1 MKNPSELAYP
11 DKLPDDLKLLLKQQK
26 VPVDDP
32 LIAVLAWH
40 WMRTNESRDVI
51 QENRVKLEVALDER
65 REAIQ
70 DDRLKLE
77 AALDERLKKMVDW
90 AEALKFLNGH
100 LEKLS
105 EVLSEK
111 PLGISQQITRELTQ
125 PIAGGAALVKQLS
138 IDIGGLLSDVDESRK
153 HLRWSHIVTGF
164 LSGFAIGTLM
174 ISWIYSHIFLH

>member
-1 MKNPSELAYP
+1 MNAPAELAYP
-11 DKLPDDLKLLLKQQK
+11 EKLPDDLKLLLKQQK

-40 WMRTNESRDVI
+40 WLRTNESRDVI
-51 QENRVKLEVALDER
+51 QASRVKLETALDER

-77 AALDERLKKMVDW
+77 AALDERLKKMVEW

-111 PLGISQQITRELTQ
+111 PLAISQRITSELTQ
-125 PIAGGAALVKQLS
+125 PIASGVTLVKQLS
-138 IDIGGLLSDVDESRK
+138 VDIGGLLSDVDKSTKR
-153 HLRWSHIVTGF
+153 LRWSHIVTGF
-164 LSGFAIGTLM
+164 LSGFAFGTLM

>member
-11 DKLPDDLKLLLKQQK
+11 EKLPDDLKLLLKQQQ

-40 WMRTNESRDVI
+40 WLRTNESRDVI

-77 AALDERLKKMVDW
+77 AALDERLKKMVEW

-105 EVLSEK
+105 EVLSQK
-111 PLGISQQITRELTQ
+111 PLGISQQITTELTQ
-125 PIAGGAALVKQLS
+125 PIASGVTLVKQLS
-138 IDIGGLLSDVDESRK
+138 VEIGGLLTDVDQSRK
-153 HLRWSHIVTGF
+153 RLRWSHVVTGF
-164 LSGFAIGTLM
+164 LSGFAIGTLI

>member
-11 DKLPDDLKLLLKQQK
+11 EKLPDDLKLLLKQQQ

-40 WMRTNESRDVI
+40 WLRTNESRDVI

-65 REAIQ
+65 
-70 DDRLKLE
+70 
-77 AALDERLKKMVDW
+77 LKKMVEW

-105 EVLSEK
+105 EVLSQK

-174 ISWIYSHIFLH
+174 ISWIYSHTFLH

>member
-11 DKLPDDLKLLLKQQK
+11 EKLPDDLKLLLKQQK

-40 WMRTNESRDVI
+40 WLRTNESRDVI

-77 AALDERLKKMVDW
+77 AALYERLKKMIEW

-153 HLRWSHIVTGF
+153 HLRWSHIVTGV